1 MRNFPDLRA
10 IDMTTH
16 EGAQAAIPHQGHRN
30 LSCRAWFSSP
40 RGKATVNTFRRAKER
55 RWRNRHGI
63 VRAIEGLRGVRM
75 SLV

>member
-1 MRNFPDLRA
+1 MRNFQDLRA

-30 LSCRAWFSSP
+30 LSGRAWFSSP
-40 RGKATVNTFRRAKER
+40 RGKATTKTLRRAKKR
-55 RWRNRHGI
+55 SWRIRHGTA
-63 VRAIEGLRGVRM
+63 RAIEGLRGVRL